1 MEKKKSNKLITIASV
16 AIPLVVAI
24 LLSPKVK
31 IEGYDLSFLPSIYA
45 SINGLT
51 AILLILSYLNIKRGK
66 RHIHERIMLACMFLS
81 LIFLILYIAYH
92 ITTPHTEYDGSGFTM
107 YLYYF
112 ILVTHIILSVAVV
125 PLVLTTFA
133 KAREGDFVSHKKW
146 AKFAFPMWL
155 YVAVT
160 GVIVYLMISPYYV

>member
-1 MEKKKSNKLITIASV
+1 MPVKKNNRLITIASV

-31 IEGYDLSFLPSIYA
+31 IEGYDLRFLPSIYA

-51 AILLILSYLNIKRGK
+51 AFLLLLSYYNIKKGK
-66 RHIHERIMLACMFLS
+66 RHVHERIMLSCMFLS
-81 LIFLILYIAYH
+81 LIFLVLYIAYH
-92 ITTPHTEYDGSGFTM
+92 ITTPHTVYNGTGFIM

-112 ILVTHIILSVAVV
+112 ILVTHIILSVVVV

-133 KAREGDFVSHKKW
+133 KAREGDFIKHKKW

-155 YVAVT
+155 YVGIT
-160 GVIVYLMISPYYV
+160 GVIVYLMISPYYL

>member
-1 MEKKKSNKLITIASV
+1 MPTKKNNRLITIASV

-31 IEGYDLSFLPSIYA
+31 IEGYDLRFLPSIYA

-51 AILLILSYLNIKRGK
+51 AFLLLLSYYNIKKGK
-66 RHIHERIMLACMFLS
+66 RHVHERIMLSCMFLS
-81 LIFLILYIAYH
+81 LVFLVLYIAYH
-92 ITTPHTEYDGSGFTM
+92 ITTPHTVYKGIGFIM

-112 ILVTHIILSVAVV
+112 ILVTHIILSVVVV

-133 KAREGDFVSHKKW
+133 KAREGDFIKHKKW

-155 YVAVT
+155 YVAIT
-160 GVIVYLMISPYYV
+160 GVIVYLMISPYYL